1 MHQYRA
7 RFLRSGAAKA
17 LAFVYYY
24 VTPPL
29 RPPLPLTNS
38 EPLPDNHEVLHR
50 PRLGDMATNTKL
62 FSLEGKGLKL
72 DTAAD
77 VEAHIKALREHD
89 VEELRLQGNTLGVEA
104 CKVLGEV
111 LETKKNLQVANL
123 ADIFTGRLLSEIPQA
138 LSSLLTALLTLPKLH
153 TINLNDNAFGL
164 NTQAPLVAFLSSHV
178 PLQHL
183 ILNNNG
189 LGPHAGILI
198 ADALSA
204 LHVKKEEARKAG
216 KEVPLLET
224 VICGRNRLENGSMA
238 AWARAYS
245 LHTGVKEIK
254 MVQNGIRQEGISHL
268 LTDGLRH
275 AKGIEVLDLQ
285 DNTFTILGAR
295 ALATVAPGWTE
306 VQELGIGDSLLGAKG
321 AILFANSLAK
331 GQNKKLELLRLQ
343 YNDINPKGL
352 EAFAKAAKDSLPALK
367 KIELNGNKFS
377 EEDLSLLK
385 LRDLLEERKD
395 RLGGDVAVEDDW
407 GLDSLSDLE
416 DDDDEDEEEEEEEEA
431 EELSEKLRRDAEEAQ
446 EAPVTQKLDRDVDD
460 LAKDLNK
467 TSI

>member
-1 MHQYRA
+1 
-7 RFLRSGAAKA
+7 
-17 LAFVYYY
+17 
-24 VTPPL
+24 
-29 RPPLPLTNS
+29 
-38 EPLPDNHEVLHR
+38 
-50 PRLGDMATNTKL
+50 MATDTKL

-77 VEAHIKALREHD
+77 VEAHIKALRAND
-89 VEELRLQGNTLGVEA
+89 IEEVRLQGNTLGVEA

-111 LETKKNLQVANL
+111 LQTKKNLQIANL
-123 ADIFTGRLLSEIPQA
+123 ADIFTGRLLNEIPQA
-138 LSSLLTALLTLPKLH
+138 LSSLLEALLTLPKLH

-198 ADALSA
+198 ADALTA
-204 LHVKKEEARKAG
+204 LHAKKEEARKAG

-224 VICGRNRLENGSMA
+224 VICGRNRLENGSMT
-238 AWARAYS
+238 AWAKAYS
-245 LHTGVKEIK
+245 LHTGVKEVK

-268 LTDGLRH
+268 ITDGLKH
-275 AKGIEVLDLQ
+275 AKGIKVLDLQ

-321 AILFANSLAK
+321 SVLFANALAK

-343 YNDINPKGL
+343 YNDITAKGL
-352 EAFAKAAKDSLPALK
+352 QAFAAAAKDGLPALK

-377 EEDLSLLK
+377 EEDLSLMK
-385 LRDLLEERKD
+385 LRDLLDERKEN
-395 RLGGDVAVEDDW
+395 LAGVVVVEDDW

-416 DDDDEDEEEEEEEEA
+416 DDSDDEDEEEEEEEEA
-431 EELSEKLRRDAEEAQ
+431 EELREKLVEEAEEAQ
-446 EAPVTQKLDRDVDD
+446 EEPVVQKQDKDVDALAAD
-460 LAKDLNK
+460 LKK
-467 TSI
+467 TAI